1 MTIPLI
7 GITTYERNQQG
18 DFVLPAVYVDAVRRA
33 GGIAV
38 LVPPGDPH
46 LDDLLQRLD
55 GLILSGG
62 MDVDP
67 ALYGGAQH
75 PKVEPPNPERDATE
89 IDLVRRVIARP
100 VPTFAICRGAQVLN
114 VALGGTLIE
123 HLPDVVGD
131 TIAHQTE
138 SGEPVPHPLS
148 IVPESRLHEILGEQ
162 THSPASWHHQAIRQL
177 APGLLPVARAAD
189 GTIEAVELPD
199 HPWLI
204 GVQWHPEITAG
215 DDPAQQRLFDAFVA
229 AARTYREQSQL

>member
-1 MTIPLI
+1 MPVPLI
-7 GITTYERNQQG
+7 GITTYERNANG

-33 GGIAV
+33 GGMPV
-38 LVPPGDPH
+38 LVPPGDPQIT
-46 LDDLLQRLD
+46 DLLQSLD

-75 PKVEPPNPERDATE
+75 REVEPPNPERDATE
-89 IDLVRRVIARP
+89 IKLVRQAINQSM
-100 VPTFAICRGAQVLN
+100 PTLAICRGAQVLN

-123 HLPDVVGD
+123 HLPDIVGEAIPHQTSGGQPSSHPV
-131 TIAHQTE
+131 TIA
-138 SGEPVPHPLS
+138 PD
-148 IVPESRLHEILGEQ
+148 SRLHALLGDEPGA
-162 THSPASWHHQAIRQL
+162 PASWHHQAIRQL
-177 APGLLPVARAAD
+177 APGLLPVAYAAD

-215 DDPAQQRLFDAFVA
+215 EDPVQQRLFDALVA
-229 AARTYREQSQL
+229 AARTFRQQ